1 MKKLLAVLVVVILPM
16 IAGCGGGGG
25 SSAKPTGATLRLSSL
40 GALPVGTAVSGIVA
54 TVELPTGVTVKTNQD
69 GTADAT
75 VVVGSGL
82 LAGPAGTMGPVI
94 YTAATPA
101 AKAKLDFTI
110 ASTAVNGVGVG
121 EYVTITVILNDT
133 NPPAADYR
141 VTAFKAYDMSFAE
154 ITALTAQTA
163 LSVY

>member
-1 MKKLLAVLVVVILPM
+1 MMILSM
-16 IAGCGGGGG
+16 ISGCGGGG
-25 SSAKPTGATLRLSSL
+25 SSAKPTGATLKLSSL
-40 GALPVGTAVSGIVA
+40 GTLPAGKAVSGIVA

-82 LAGPAGTMGPVI
+82 LNGAAGTMGPVI
-94 YTAATPA
+94 YTNATA
-101 AKAKLDFTI
+101 TAKAKLDFTI

-121 EYVTITVILNDT
+121 EYATITVILNDV
-133 NPPAADYR
+133 NPLVADYKI
-141 VTAFKAYDMSFAE
+141 TAFKAYDMSFVE
-154 ITALTAQTA
+154 ITALTAQTI